1 MKRLKRGIVYFNRA
15 NLYGVGGIPHLQ
27 WNGVDEIVGAGSPWW
42 DRYDDYYPLVVDYS
56 NQQTPYD
63 IEITGAYISGDPSVP
78 YEITV
83 TQGGG
88 SPGGAHGS
96 GNCRCRGQYLLI
108 LELSKCIPLHAQRKS
123 KLPNLP

>member
-1 MKRLKRGIVYFNRA
+1 MGLGCSDETLEEGIVYFNRA

-27 WNGVDEIVGAGSPWW
+27 WNGVDEIVGAGSQWW

-88 SPGGAHGS
+88 SPVRIWHLRLSLQRTVFTHFGAL
-96 GNCRCRGQYLLI
+96 QVYTI
-108 LELSKCIPLHAQRKS
+108 THAT
-123 KLPNLP
+123 